1 MPPLVLFPPLQFT
14 VALPA
19 VVNVP
24 SHPLDDQ
31 RVHMVPESEQQVDAG
46 SAGHCW

>member
-1 MPPLVLFPPLQFT
+1 M
-14 VALPA
+14 ARHIYSSD
-19 VVNVP
+19 VP

-46 SAGHCW
+46 SAGRCW